1 MELLPSLEAQDFII
15 SLKKFIARRGRP
27 KKVYS
32 DNGGTF
38 VGAARWLKL
47 VMHDE
52 QINDF
57 LAQNGIKWQFNLSEP
72 PWWGGQFERLVGLVK
87 RALHKSI
94 SRGLLTWKELEEVLL
109 DVEVALN
116 GRPLRPHPHIYVF
129 LAFLYC
135 SVSKGVENNGP
146 VT

>member
-1 MELLPSLEAQDFII
+1 MQDFM
-15 SLKKFIARRGRP
+15 SSPKKFIARRGHP
-27 KKVYS
+27 KQVYC

-38 VGAARWLKL
+38 LGVARWLKL
-47 VMHDE
+47 AMRDE
-52 QINDF
+52 QINEF
-57 LAQNGIKWQFNLSEP
+57 LVKNGITWHFNISRA
-72 PWWGGQFERLVGLVK
+72 PWWGGQFERLVGLMK
-87 RALHKSI
+87 HALHKTI
-94 SRGLLTWKELEEVLL
+94 GRGLLTWKELEEVLL